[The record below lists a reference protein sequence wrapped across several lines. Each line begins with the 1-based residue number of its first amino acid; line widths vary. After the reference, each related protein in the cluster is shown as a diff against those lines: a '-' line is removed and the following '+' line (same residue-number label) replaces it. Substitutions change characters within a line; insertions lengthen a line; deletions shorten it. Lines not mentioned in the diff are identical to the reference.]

1 MKSRTRIVAIAL
13 SFCMILG
20 AFAPAAESF
29 AQEVPAETSEAK
41 SEVEMAKEN
50 IPEEPTEPKAS
61 KDSAPEESVKPEVGK
76 ETIPEEVLQE
86 SAEAALMEK
95 SSKENPMP
103 AAVPEAMQAL
113 EASAG
118 EPVMHQV
125 TFVFNKEVSGAV
137 VPTAISV
144 ESGNEITLP
153 SVDPDVLG
161 DQSFLYW
168 EVQGQKMD
176 PGAKVTVDED
186 CTITGIWEG
195 AYGKVSISF
204 ITGELTYKN
213 WKYGFEEVASLDG
226 YEATLTKGDASY
238 EPERKEDGTYYYT
251 KLTKG
256 AYNFTVKVPENMEI
270 VGIYD
275 GNKFA
280 ATKQPVEFEGNVIT
294 LPFLNYNLS
303 LGKSLYVLVKEKPVE
318 NVTVTYAYKNAP
330 EGIEAP
336 ETVSVAKGS
345 EITLPSVDPDVVG
358 DMSFLYWDV
367 QGQKMDPGAKVTVD
381 EDCTI
386 TGIWEGAYG
395 KVSIS
400 FITGELTY
408 KDWKYG
414 FEEVA
419 SLDGYEATLT
429 KGDAS
434 YEPERK
440 EDGTYYYT
448 KLTKGAYNFTVK
460 VPENMEIIGIY
471 DANEFAATKQPVEFK
486 GNVITL
492 PFLSY
497 NLSLGKSLYV
507 LVKEK
512 PDNPDNTN
520 TENTETSHPEN
531 PDNAQSKDPEIV
543 NPEQPNNPQP
553 NESKPEKVVEKTEAK
568 TVVETKRSSEKTAAK
583 TGDAFSVTAALLLMT
598 LSGIGFYATRRKRE
612 LID

>member
-1 MKSRTRIVAIAL
+1 MKSRTRIVAMAL
-13 SFCMILG
+13 AFCMILG
-20 AFAPAAESF
+20 AFEPAAKSF
-29 AQEVPAETSEAK
+29 AQQVPAEASEAK
-41 SEVEMAKEN
+41 SETETTKEN
-50 IPEEPTEPKAS
+50 IPEEPTEPEVS
-61 KDSAPEESVKPEVGK
+61 KDSTPEESVKPEVGK
-76 ETIPEEVLQE
+76 ETIPGEALQE
-86 SAEAALMEK
+86 SAEAVLMEK

-103 AAVPEAMQAL
+103 AVVAEAMQAL

-118 EPVMHQV
+118 EPVLHQV

-153 SVDPDVLG
+153 SVNLDALG

-168 EVQGQKMD
+168 DMQGQKMD
-176 PGAKVTVDED
+176 PGAKITVDED
-186 CTITGIWEG
+186 CTITGVWEG
-195 AYGKVSISF
+195 AYGKVS
-204 ITGELTYKN
+204 
-213 WKYGFEEVASLDG
+213 V
-226 YEATLTKGDASY
+226 
-238 EPERKEDGTYYYT
+238 
-251 KLTKG
+251 
-256 AYNFTVKVPENMEI
+256 
-270 VGIYD
+270 
-275 GNKFA
+275 
-280 ATKQPVEFEGNVIT
+280 
-294 LPFLNYNLS
+294 
-303 LGKSLYVLVKEKPVE
+303 
-318 NVTVTYAYKNAP
+318 
-330 EGIEAP
+330 
-336 ETVSVAKGS
+336 
-345 EITLPSVDPDVVG
+345 
-358 DMSFLYWDV
+358 
-367 QGQKMDPGAKVTVD
+367 
-381 EDCTI
+381 
-386 TGIWEGAYG
+386 
-395 KVSIS
+395 S

-414 FEEVA
+414 FEEVD

-471 DANEFAATKQPVEFK
+471 DANEFASTKQPVEFE

-512 PDNPDNTN
+512 PNNPDNTN
-520 TENTETSHPEN
+520 TENTETPHPEN

-543 NPEQPNNPQP
+543 NPEQPNNPQS
-553 NESKPEKVVEKTEAK
+553 NESKSEKVVEKTGTK

-598 LSGIGFYATRRKRE
+598 LSGIGFYATRRKKE

>member
-50 IPEEPTEPKAS
+50 IPEEPTEP
-61 KDSAPEESVKPEVGK
+61 
-76 ETIPEEVLQE
+76 
-86 SAEAALMEK
+86 
-95 SSKENPMP
+95 
-103 AAVPEAMQAL
+103 

-118 EPVMHQV
+118 APVMHQV

-153 SVDPDVLG
+153 SVNPDVLG
-161 DQSFLYW
+161 DQ
-168 EVQGQKMD
+168 
-176 PGAKVTVDED
+176 
-186 CTITGIWEG
+186 
-195 AYGKVSISF
+195 
-204 ITGELTYKN
+204 
-213 WKYGFEEVASLDG
+213 
-226 YEATLTKGDASY
+226 
-238 EPERKEDGTYYYT
+238 
-251 KLTKG
+251 
-256 AYNFTVKVPENMEI
+256 
-270 VGIYD
+270 
-275 GNKFA
+275 
-280 ATKQPVEFEGNVIT
+280 
-294 LPFLNYNLS
+294 
-303 LGKSLYVLVKEKPVE
+303 
-318 NVTVTYAYKNAP
+318 
-330 EGIEAP
+330 
-336 ETVSVAKGS
+336 
-345 EITLPSVDPDVVG
+345 
-358 DMSFLYWDV
+358 SFLYWDV
-367 QGQKMDPGAKVTVD
+367 QGQKMDPGAKVAVN

-486 GNVITL
+486 DNVITL

-520 TENTETSHPEN
+520 TENTETPHPEN

-543 NPEQPNNPQP
+543 NPEQPNNPQS
-553 NESKPEKVVEKTEAK
+553 NESKSEKVVEKTETK

-598 LSGIGFYATRRKRE
+598 LSGIGFYATRRKE
-612 LID
+612 DAIDG